1 MVLIPCWRLVFAG
14 RRVIKFSRG
23 DLVMSL
29 LSCVIRLVFKILGHG
44 SRYEIFAMNARLV
57 HVAGVVLLGLGFSP
71 LAAGGGAAAYLK
83 KPDHWFGTAEGRRIT
98 ANVLTHQ
105 SELGGW
111 AKNSSTVIAPH
122 VGERSG
128 IQATFDNGAT
138 VDELRLLARA
148 FNGTRD
154 EALRVGFIKGL
165 DYVLV
170 AQYPSGGW
178 PQFYPPGKQYER
190 HITFNDGVMVR
201 VLEFLREVS
210 LAESYAFV
218 PAALR
223 VAAGEAFE
231 NGIAC
236 VLKCQIVVDGKPT
249 VWCAQHDEVDFSPRP
264 ARAYELASFSGSE
277 SVGITRLLMSIERPR
292 PEVIGAVE
300 GAVAWFD
307 AVKIAGIRLEQRTD
321 SKLPENGENLVV
333 VKDAAAPL
341 LWARFY
347 DLGSQKPVFCDRDGV
362 PRALISEISHERRN
376 GYRWY
381 GTWPQSLLEKDYP
394 AWKLR
399 VGR

>member
-1 MVLIPCWRLVFAG
+1 
-14 RRVIKFSRG
+14 
-23 DLVMSL
+23 
-29 LSCVIRLVFKILGHG
+29 
-44 SRYEIFAMNARLV
+44 MNAYLV
-57 HVAGVVLLGLGFSP
+57 HVVRVLLLGLAFAP
-71 LAAGGGAAAYLK
+71 LAVCGGAAAYLK
-83 KPDHWFGTAEGRRIT
+83 MPDHWFGTMEGRRIA

-122 VGERSG
+122 VGEPSEIR
-128 IQATFDNGAT
+128 ATFDNGAT

-236 VLKCQIVVDGKPT
+236 ILKCQILVDGKRT
-249 VWCAQHDEVDFSPRP
+249 VWCAQHDEVDFTPRP
-264 ARAYELASFSGSE
+264 ARSYELASFSGSE